1 MWCADKNS
9 ANFPIVITSSLRLD
23 LYREFIKKKQKNKQ
37 TTKYKIAKYYGGIRH
52 FECRMIQYRND
63 T

>member
-1 MWCADKNS
+1 MWYAYKNS
-9 ANFPIVITSSLRLD
+9 VNFPIVITSSLRLD
-23 LYREFIKKKQKNKQ
+23 LYRELKNKQ

>member
-23 LYREFIKKKQKNKQ
+23 LYREFKKKNKQ
-37 TTKYKIAKYYGGIRH
+37 TTKYKVAKYYGGIRH
-52 FECRMIQYRND
+52 FECRII
-63 T
+63 

>member
-1 MWCADKNS
+1 MWYAYKNS
-9 ANFPIVITSSLRLD
+9 VNFPIVITSSLLLD
-23 LYREFIKKKQKNKQ
+23 LYRELKKN
-37 TTKYKIAKYYGGIRH
+37 TTKYKIAKFYGGIRH

>member
-1 MWCADKNS
+1 MWYAYKNS
-9 ANFPIVITSSLRLD
+9 VNFPTVITSSLRLD
-23 LYREFIKKKQKNKQ
+23 LYRELKKN

-52 FECRMIQYRND
+52 FECRIIPYRND

>member
-1 MWCADKNS
+1 MWYAYKNS
-9 ANFPIVITSSLRLD
+9 VNFPIVITSSLLLD
-23 LYREFIKKKQKNKQ
+23 LYREFIKKTKQ

-52 FECRMIQYRND
+52 FECRIIQYRND

>member
-1 MWCADKNS
+1 MWYAYKNS
-9 ANFPIVITSSLRLD
+9 VNFPIVITSSLRLD
-23 LYREFIKKKQKNKQ
+23 LYREFIKKKKQ

-52 FECRMIQYRND
+52 SECRIIQYRND

>member
-1 MWCADKNS
+1 MWCAYKNS
-9 ANFPIVITSSLRLD
+9 VNFPIVITSSLLLD
-23 LYREFIKKKQKNKQ
+23 LYREFIKKKKKQ

-52 FECRMIQYRND
+52 FECRIILYRND

>member
-9 ANFPIVITSSLRLD
+9 VNFPIVITSSLLLD
-23 LYREFIKKKQKNKQ
+23 LYREFKKKNKQ
-37 TTKYKIAKYYGGIRH
+37 TTKYKVAKYYGGIRH
-52 FECRMIQYRND
+52 FECRIILYRND

>member
-9 ANFPIVITSSLRLD
+9 ANFPIVITSSLLLD
-23 LYREFIKKKQKNKQ
+23 LYREFIKKKPNKQ

-52 FECRMIQYRND
+52 FECRII
-63 T
+63 